1 MRYSTDITDNQ
12 WEMLRV
18 YFETPKG
25 AGRPRKHSIREI
37 LNACFYLLKTGCQ
50 WRMLPK
56 DFPPWK
62 TVHGKFNE
70 WSKNG
75 TWDYALRELHKVLRV
90 LDGRTEQPTIA
101 IIDSQSVKTTRK
113 KRALTQAKK

>member
-1 MRYSTDITDNQ
+1 MRYSTDITDSQ
-12 WEMLRV
+12 WEILRV
-18 YFETPKG
+18 FFEKG
-25 AGRPRKHSIREI
+25 EGPGRPRKHPIREI

-50 WRMLPK
+50 WRLLPK

-70 WSKNG
+70 WSKDG
-75 TWDYALRELHKVLRV
+75 TWEYALRELHKVLRV
-90 LDGRTEQPTIA
+90 LEGRNKQPTVG

-113 KRALTQAKK
+113 KRGLMRGKK